1 MKQMREE
8 YDLKN
13 ARPNPYAKRLGKK
26 GSRDL
31 VQWWAQA
38 TQNVR
43 LLPDDIAREFPD
55 TESTV
60 EALRLVIKLRAVKP
74 KKAARKRKSA

>member
-1 MKQMREE
+1 MREE

-13 ARPNPYAKRLGKK
+13 GRPNPYAKRFGKK
-26 GSRDL
+26 GRAEL
-31 VQWWAQA
+31 VQWWANA

>member
-1 MKQMREE
+1 MR
-8 YDLKN
+8 N
-13 ARPNPYAKRLGKK
+13 TSSRTVARTPTRSGLAKK
-26 GSRDL
+26 GRSDL
-31 VQWWAQA
+31 VRWWAA
-38 TQNVR
+38 ITPNVR

-74 KKAARKRKSA
+74 KKPARKRKSA